1 MDDGTLPQCLLG
13 ASLEDE
19 VVSGPPGGMV
29 EWVEGKGRIQAG
41 LWGAEPLESEA
52 FFGVL
57 IWTSPPFYLY
67 NRGNVSLSLR
77 FGWVF
82 CYFCL

>member
-19 VVSGPPGGMV
+19 VVSGLPGGMV

-52 FFGVL
+52 FLEF
-57 IWTSPPFYLY
+57 
-67 NRGNVSLSLR
+67 LSGLHHR
-77 FGWVF
+77 FTCITVGTF
-82 CYFCL
+82 L

>member
-52 FFGVL
+52 FLEF
-57 IWTSPPFYLY
+57 
-67 NRGNVSLSLR
+67 LSGLHHR
-77 FGWVF
+77 FTCITVGTF
-82 CYFCL
+82 L

>member
-19 VVSGPPGGMV
+19 VVSGPPGMV
-29 EWVEGKGRIQAG
+29 EWVEGKGRIKLDCGVQSLWNLKLLEFLSG
-41 LWGAEPLESEA
+41 LLHLFTRITMG
-52 FFGVL
+52 
-57 IWTSPPFYLY
+57 TC
-67 NRGNVSLSLR
+67 SLSLR
-77 FGWVF
+77 FGWLF